1 LEIFITPT
9 VRILQATALYNQSK
23 ATLESWMRGK
33 RLKPSDTAEGRKE
46 EEDAK
51 CYKEFLD
58 RADKVCRDIAQL
70 LALFAVVCV
79 FGTVRLLCSS
89 RAHSFC
95 HRLVVSCAL
104 LVSDSSCTHVAV
116 IDELH

>member
-1 LEIFITPT
+1 M
-9 VRILQATALYNQSK
+9 LQATALYNQSK
-23 ATLESWMRGK
+23 ATLESWMRTLESWMRGK

-58 RADKVCRDIAQL
+58 RVDKVCLDIAQL

-79 FGTVRLLCSS
+79 FGTFAMQLEGSLLLSQACCVLCSS
-89 RAHSFC
+89 CFRFF
-95 HRLVVSCAL
+95 
-104 LVSDSSCTHVAV
+104 
-116 IDELH
+116 LHPRGCYR